1 MVALALGTG
10 VDADGRRPLQAPGL
24 VAAPRLS
31 GTGRIGEAVELDPG
45 VWSGAPALAVEW
57 RRDGAAIPGAAGLG
71 YVPVAADDRT
81 DLTARVT
88 ASNAAG
94 SAAAETAALAVVR
107 VAPAVIGA
115 LPDLALVQGDP
126 GQVAAAAAFAG
137 EALTYSVTG
146 AGAAIDAAGRVTI
159 PTGTPLSAEV
169 RVTAANSGGSASV
182 AFTVTVAVAAPVAVG
197 TLPDVVYGQGS
208 GTRTVA
214 AAPAFSGAEL
224 GYAVTGPAGVSVDP
238 ASGVVSIPT
247 AAPISATVT
256 VRASN
261 ASGSAT
267 QSFRLTVRSMAT
279 SYDAAAKLAD
289 MSFVSQGAAPA
300 WSFQA
305 GGFARLVPAATSR
318 THGAWSKAG
327 GDGRYR
333 CLARWTAPNTADAGA
348 SPFVLGARI
357 VKSGA
362 NFTGLYVEAF
372 RPASGNK
379 NLQIVQYTGAGVATT
394 RLALARPNWAWNTWY
409 WVELELDG
417 AEVRARIYA
426 EAAAVPAWQ
435 VAAAATATGPGAF
448 GPGTVPL
455 NGKSPT
461 VDVRQL
467 EYVPA
472 D

>member
-1 MVALALGTG
+1 
-10 VDADGRRPLQAPGL
+10 
-24 VAAPRLS
+24 
-31 GTGRIGEAVELDPG
+31 
-45 VWSGAPALAVEW
+45 
-57 RRDGAAIPGAAGLG
+57 
-71 YVPVAADDRT
+71 
-81 DLTARVT
+81 
-88 ASNAAG
+88 
-94 SAAAETAALAVVR
+94 
-107 VAPAVIGA
+107 
-115 LPDLALVQGDP
+115 
-126 GQVAAAAAFAG
+126 
-137 EALTYSVTG
+137 
-146 AGAAIDAAGRVTI
+146 
-159 PTGTPLSAEV
+159 
-169 RVTAANSGGSASV
+169 VTAANSGGSASV
-182 AFTVTVAVAAPVAVG
+182 AFNVTVAVAAPVAVG
-197 TLPDVVYGQGS
+197 TLPDVVYAQGS
-208 GTRTVA
+208 GPRTVA
-214 AAPAFSGAEL
+214 AAPAFSGADL
-224 GYAVTGPAGVSVDP
+224 RYAVTGPAGVSVDA
-238 ASGVVSIPT
+238 ASGIVSIPT
-247 AAPISATVT
+247 AALISATVT

-372 RPASGNK
+372 RPASGAK

>member
-10 VDADGRRPLQAPGL
+10 VDADGRRPPQAPGL

-81 DLTARVT
+81 DLTAHVT

-94 SAAAETAALAVVR
+94 SAAAETAALAIVR
-107 VAPAVIGA
+107 VAPVVVGA
-115 LPDLALVQGDP
+115 LPDLALAQGGP

-137 EALTYSVTG
+137 EALSYAVTG
-146 AGAAIDAAGRVTI
+146 AGAAVDAAGRVTI
-159 PTGTPLSAEV
+159 PTGAPLSAEV

-182 AFTVTVAVAAPVAVG
+182 AFRVTVMAAPVAVG
-197 TLPDVVYGQGS
+197 TLPDVIYGQGS

-214 AAPAFSGAEL
+214 AAPAFSGADL
-224 GYAVTGPAGVSVDP
+224 GYAVTGPAGVSID
-238 ASGVVSIPT
+238 AGGVVSIPT
-247 AAPISATVT
+247 AALVSATVT

-261 ASGSAT
+261 PAGSAT
-267 QSFRLTVRSMAT
+267 QSFKVTVRSMAT
-279 SYDAAAKLAD
+279 SYDAAGKLAD
-289 MSFVSQGAAPA
+289 LSFVSQGAAPG
-300 WSFQA
+300 WSFQ
-305 GGFARLVPAATSR
+305 GSFARLVPAATSR

-327 GDGRYR
+327 GGGRYR

-362 NFTGLYVEAF
+362 NFIGLYVEAF
-372 RPASGNK
+372 RPASGAK
-379 NLQIVQYTGAGVATT
+379 TLQIVQYTGAGVATT

-426 EAAAVPAWQ
+426 EAAAAPAWQ
-435 VAAAATATGPGAF
+435 VAATTTAAGPGAF
-448 GPGTVPL
+448 GPGAVPL